1 MSPTFLP
8 ECSSFVVAL
17 FLRLRLPVWCVLI
30 LLMAGCAQKHPAM
43 RIPSG
48 TSVLLEATPFFAQE
62 EYQCGP
68 ASLAM
73 ILKASGVEVHP
84 DDLAPRTY
92 LPERRGSLQLELI
105 AASRQYQRLPFEIE
119 RNLVALIDELQQGR
133 PVLVLQN
140 YGLESLPAYHY
151 AVVIGVEEDDIILRS
166 GTTKELHINV
176 SAFLMSWIRAGSW
189 GLIALRPGELP
200 VRTTPEKYLKV
211 VNDFSLKG
219 EPQLTEQSYL
229 AALDRW
235 PDHHAVRFALGNNY
249 LQQQKTAQAAS
260 QFKAILKDDSENIA
274 AANNLAES
282 YLRNGC
288 YTEAMAI
295 INRTVERAKQIDSPL
310 LPFVLQSQQ
319 EIENALKN
327 NSGRQGNTA
336 NYSTYK
342 IHEITCPKGMD

>member
-1 MSPTFLP
+1 MLSVL
-8 ECSSFVVAL
+8 
-17 FLRLRLPVWCVLI
+17 LRPLVWCVLI
-30 LLMAGCAQKHPAM
+30 LLMAGCAQKRPAM
-43 RIPSG
+43 RIPPD
-48 TSVLLEATPFFAQE
+48 TSVHLETTPFFAQE

-68 ASLAM
+68 AALAM
-73 ILKASGVEVHP
+73 ILKASGVDVHP
-84 DDLAPRTY
+84 DDLVPRTY

-119 RNLVALIDELQQGR
+119 GNLVALVDELRRGR

-151 AVVIGVEEDDIILRS
+151 AVVIGVKEDEIILRS
-166 GTTKELHINV
+166 GTTKDLPMNV

-211 VNDFSLKG
+211 VNDFSKTGKLR
-219 EPQLTEQSYL
+219 LVEQSYL

-260 QFKAILKDDSENIA
+260 QFKAILKENPENIA

-282 YLRNGC
+282 YVRQRC
-288 YTEAMAI
+288 HTEAKVI
-295 INRTVERAKQIDSPL
+295 IKRTVKKAKQIDSPL
-310 LPFVLQSQQ
+310 LPFVMQSQK
-319 EIENALKN
+319 EIADVLNK
-327 NSGRQGNTA
+327 NSGVQENDTD
-336 NYSTYK
+336 YSFSQS
-342 IHEITCPKGMD
+342 HEIACPASSE